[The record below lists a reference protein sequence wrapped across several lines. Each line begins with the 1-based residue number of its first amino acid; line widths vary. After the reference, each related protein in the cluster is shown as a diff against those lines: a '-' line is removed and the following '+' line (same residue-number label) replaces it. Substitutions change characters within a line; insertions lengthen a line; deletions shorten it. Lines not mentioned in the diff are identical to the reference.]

1 MLIKG
6 QQLIGVMGIL
16 LLSGCAALQVPK
28 PDDPNYAPVIP
39 TQLTPPAAIT
49 GSIYQPYQHVSF
61 FEDRTA
67 RRVGDILT
75 VNLIESTRASKDA
88 DTTID
93 KESSVSVAVPTLPK
107 FLDSIDATNFQ
118 ASTNSNSAFE
128 GESESDQSNSLNGS
142 ITVTIIDVL
151 PNGVMRVKGEKW
163 MTLNKGD
170 EYIRVSGLV
179 RPDDVAPDNTVS
191 STKLADA
198 RIAYSGTGDFANS
211 NQMGWMTKF
220 FNSPLWPF

>member
-1 MLIKG
+1 
-6 QQLIGVMGIL
+6 
-16 LLSGCAALQVPK
+16 
-28 PDDPNYAPVIP
+28 
-39 TQLTPPAAIT
+39 
-49 GSIYQPYQHVSF
+49 
-61 FEDRTA
+61 
-67 RRVGDILT
+67 
-75 VNLIESTRASKDA
+75 
-88 DTTID
+88 
-93 KESSVSVAVPTLPK
+93 
-107 FLDSIDATNFQ
+107 
-118 ASTNSNSAFE
+118 
-128 GESESDQSNSLNGS
+128 
-142 ITVTIIDVL
+142 
-151 PNGVMRVKGEKW
+151 MRVKGEKW